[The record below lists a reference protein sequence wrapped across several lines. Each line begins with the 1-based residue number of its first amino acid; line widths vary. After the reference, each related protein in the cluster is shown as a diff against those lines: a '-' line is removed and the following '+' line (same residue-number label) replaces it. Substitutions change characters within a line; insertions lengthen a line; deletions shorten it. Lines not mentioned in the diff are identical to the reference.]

1 MLILGIETATPWG
14 GIGLWE
20 DGENL
25 IEVSIKNPKGGGEYL
40 LSIFDTLIKK
50 VQRDLV
56 EIDLIAVG
64 IGPGS
69 YTGIRVGL
77 AAAKGL
83 AEGLGKPVFGINTLR
98 IIAENARYSNA
109 EWIASLIDARRHEVY
124 AALYQNT
131 PNGLKESVPPH
142 TASVTELADTLGAL
156 SPVVI
161 CGDGGKAYQ
170 PAWSQY
176 PHLKISPREWDRP
189 LAGRLAQIASEQ
201 WNPKLHGDPSHLTP
215 RYLRKVEAEIRRE
228 EERDGVS
235 CLPNGR
241 GRSGRSSGD

>member
-20 DGENL
+20 DGEDL

-50 VQRDLV
+50 VHHELT

-83 AEGLGKPVFGINTLR
+83 AEGLGKPLFGVNTLR
-98 IIAENARYSNA
+98 IIAENARYWTA
-109 EWIASLIDARRHEVY
+109 EWIAPMIDARRHEVY
-124 AALYQNT
+124 TALYQNT
-131 PNGLKESVPPH
+131 PNGLTESVSSYTVP
-142 TASVTELADTLGAL
+142 VTELANAL
-156 SPVVI
+156 SALSSVVI
-161 CGDGGKAYQ
+161 CGDGGKTYQ
-170 PAWSQY
+170 STWNQY
-176 PHLKISPREWDRP
+176 PHIKISPREWDRP
-189 LAGRLAQIASEQ
+189 LAGNLARIASEQ
-201 WNPKLHGDPSHLTP
+201 WNPELRNDPSHLAP
-215 RYLRKVEAEIRRE
+215 CYLRKVEAEIRRE
-228 EERDGVS
+228 GETDGVC
-235 CLPNGR
+235 CLPDGC
-241 GRSGRSSGD
+241 GRSGRSSGN

>member
-14 GIGLWE
+14 AVGLWE

-40 LSIFDTLIKK
+40 LSVLDVLIQK
-50 VQRDLV
+50 VQRNLT

-64 IGPGS
+64 TGPGS

-83 AEGLGKPVFGINTLR
+83 AQGLGKPVFGINTLR
-98 IIAENARYSNA
+98 IIAENSRFSGA
-109 EWIASLIDARRHEVY
+109 EWIASLIDARRQEVY
-124 AALYQNT
+124 TALYQNT
-131 PNGLKESVPPH
+131 PNGLIESVSPY
-142 TASVTELADTLGAL
+142 TISVTELAKTLAAL
-156 SPVVI
+156 PGVI
-161 CGDGGKAYQ
+161 LCGDGGKIYSSV
-170 PAWSQY
+170 WSQY

-189 LAGRLAQIASEQ
+189 LAGGLARIAFEQ
-201 WNPKLHGDPSHLTP
+201 WDPQYNGDPLLLAP

-228 EERDGVS
+228 GETDGVC
-235 CLPNGR
+235 CLPDDCGR
-241 GRSGRSSGD
+241 FRGGSGD